1 MRESPKLT
9 LDTKKPLGTRTKG
22 NPHARARWEA
32 EPLLLGHCF
41 CMWHILSLLTLI
53 GAGPFGEKEV
63 EDANTR
69 GEKVLTTRCSSD
81 SQYGHMFKMANS
93 TLKSQKEI
101 AIFSTHVAKL
111 LPMGTSNQSH
121 DLSVSTPPP
130 LHLGRGSGP
139 ATAYIISLWGS
150 CLWRKALKLI

>member
-63 EDANTR
+63 EDANAR

-101 AIFSTHVAKL
+101 AIFSNHEAKL

-121 DLSVSTPPP
+121 DRSHNSHSEMHWVWSRRVGAKGVYFSRHPST
-130 LHLGRGSGP
+130 LVLLRH
-139 ATAYIISLWGS
+139 
-150 CLWRKALKLI
+150 